1 MKTNFFERANLR
13 LSFHGTCMLIA
24 LLLASSVAPAWS
36 KNDEATKKVTHD
48 YSFKVNKDD
57 LLRVDNRFGNI
68 TVTHWDK
75 KEVSIHIVIE
85 SKSSNE
91 RQAQQNLD
99 RVTVTANQY
108 NQEITALTS
117 LKERNWN
124 SSGNEERL
132 TINYFIK
139 MPATLQTDLTQK
151 YGNIYLPDKNEG
163 KSVLNIKY
171 GNLQAGDFTKDLD
184 LEIKYGNANIG
195 SVTTAILDLGYC
207 GNVSLLNAEKLDMD
221 AKYSHVNMQNIKRLI
236 LENKYG
242 NVRAEKIEKA
252 DMEIKYGETKVET
265 IEKELVLDIS
275 YSTLT
280 VREVASDFQRIDIDA
295 HYGNVNLY
303 FSPTAAF
310 KVNAE
315 DIKYGKYDISGFNS
329 VQTSVEEKVNHY
341 SKVNGGSSRTVYF
354 EGNNYSNLRIKSF

>member
-1 MKTNFFERANLR
+1 MKTIFFERLNFR
-13 LSFHGTCMLIA
+13 PSFCCAWVVAT
-24 LLLASSVAPAWS
+24 LLLVSSATPAWS
-36 KNDEATKKVTHD
+36 KNEEETKKVTHD
-48 YSFKVNKDD
+48 YSFKVDKDD
-57 LLRVDNRFGNI
+57 LLRVDNRFGTI

-75 KEVSIHIVIE
+75 KEVSIHVVVE
-85 SKSSNE
+85 SKSSSDK
-91 RQAQQNLD
+91 RAQQNLD

-108 NQEITALTS
+108 NHEITALTS

-124 SSGNEERL
+124 SSGNQERL

-139 MPATLQTDLTQK
+139 MPATLQTDLSQK
-151 YGNIYLPDKNEG
+151 YGNINLPEKNEG

-195 SVTTAILDLGYC
+195 SVTTAMLDLGYC
-207 GNVSLLNAEKLDMD
+207 GNVSLQNGERLEVD
-221 AKYSHVNMQNIKRLI
+221 AKYSHVNMQNIKRLM
-236 LENKYG
+236 LGNKYG
-242 NVRAEKIEKA
+242 NVRVEKVEKA

-265 IEKELVLDIS
+265 IEKELLLDIS

-280 VREVASDFQRIDIDA
+280 VREVAADFQKIDIDA

-315 DIKYGKYDISGFNS
+315 DMKYGKYDISGFNS

-341 SKVNGGSSRTVYF
+341 SKVNGGSNRSVYF